1 MNLVKKHHINYS
13 TIRHILLQYQVSG
26 KTDIRKYKLLEYN
39 AAAGLNA
46 SEINFDIL
54 NSEASNESI
63 TSLEVLDGSAE
74 IYQSKGHN
82 FTEFV
87 KGSEPGNVR
96 ATPVNHDIIADQMN
110 LTTNMIENAFKS
122 P

>member
-1 MNLVKKHHINYS
+1 MDSALRTAIIYDNVVHGIGIMNLVKKHHINYS

-74 IYQSKGHN
+74 IY
-82 FTEFV
+82 
-87 KGSEPGNVR
+87 
-96 ATPVNHDIIADQMN
+96 
-110 LTTNMIENAFKS
+110 
-122 P
+122 